1 MHTIGKKIKKLN
13 ELKSISHS
21 PIPTFFI
28 YKKSIGKGR
37 DFFDFLKSFPK
48 VIIKYFF
55 LTKRFSDSLFQKNKI
70 KIQPSEIKIYFSET
84 LYWKTEIKSRNI
96 YFESMPIS
104 PMEVAFL
111 ELISLKDSI
120 LK

>member
-1 MHTIGKKIKKLN
+1 MFLGGIRIFRVVVEVIVLPIFFEQIPLLYIGVFKTKK
-13 ELKSISHS
+13 E
-21 PIPTFFI
+21 
-28 YKKSIGKGR
+28 
-37 DFFDFLKSFPK
+37 
-48 VIIKYFF
+48 
-55 LTKRFSDSLFQKNKI
+55 FSESLFQKIKT
-70 KIQPSEIKIYFSET
+70 KIQRIEIKIYFSET

-104 PMEVAFL
+104 PMEVKFA